1 MHSDVTGLPLRVTS
15 SDACLLG
22 AAVLASVGAGAH
34 ASIKQAVT
42 AMVKV
47 LHNRTVY
54 INCTVILDSIG
65 MLCVRTVSQLA
76 MLYAN
81 VHSQSH
87 NCVLKYFHAYRWSV
101 LYYQIWLH
109 MLNIRKY

>member
-34 ASIKQAVT
+34 TSIRQAVT

-47 LHNRTVY
+47 HVAYNSVDTMCIKIQHSLVCSASTGTHN
-54 INCTVILDSIG
+54 S
-65 MLCVRTVSQLA
+65 MLSCYNIIMPAGR
-76 MLYAN
+76 
-81 VHSQSH
+81 
-87 NCVLKYFHAYRWSV
+87 AY
-101 LYYQIWLH
+101 
-109 MLNIRKY
+109 NITRYGCARGI

>member
-34 ASIKQAVT
+34 ESIKQAVT

-47 LHNRTVY
+47 HAAYHTLITMH
-54 INCTVILDSIG
+54 LKSK
-65 MLCVRTVSQLA
+65 
-76 MLYAN
+76 
-81 VHSQSH
+81 HSSVCSALTDSH
-87 NCVLKYFHAYRWSV
+87 NSMISCYHAIICTGRAYNTTKYGCTC
-101 LYYQIWLH
+101 
-109 MLNIRKY
+109 